1 MRSSNDPR
9 LEREK
14 NSGAGDPDLVTT
26 LRVREAQ
33 LNAIIAASPVPKFVI
48 DNDHRVISWNRALE
62 NMTGIKASAVLGT
75 NHHWRAFYSEERPC
89 LADLIVD
96 GSTGTIPVLYPHSY
110 QRADLGAGAYEVTD
124 FFPSLGSRGK
134 WLHFIAA
141 PLIGDNGEVIG
152 AVETLE
158 DITTFIGIQKELQES
173 EERYSALFSNN
184 ASVSLL
190 IDPDTGRIVNA
201 NDAAVNYYGY
211 PRDRLLSMGISDLN
225 RLPREKVVRDLVRAK
240 NEKAKHFQS
249 VHYLAGGEK
258 RYVEVYSGPI
268 TVQGKAL
275 FYSIIHDIT
284 DRKLAEQELQ
294 ESEERYSALFSNTA
308 SVSLLID
315 PDTGRIVNAN
325 DAAVNYYGYPRERL
339 LGMGISDL
347 NRLPREKV
355 VRDLVRAKDAK
366 AKHFQSVHY
375 RAGGEKRFVEVYSG
389 PITVQGKAL
398 FYSIIHDITDRK
410 LAEEQLRESENK
422 FSTVFQNSPV
432 VLTLV
437 SATDG
442 RITDV
447 NNAFVRK
454 SGYLREEVLG
464 ITSGELG
471 IFADPDDPGR
481 IQSALQKS
489 QCMYG
494 MEIKIRTKSGD
505 IRTCQFSACLVPMGK
520 TPAILATIEDI
531 TDRKTAEAG
540 LEKSQYLLSEA
551 MEMAQMADWEFDVD
565 TATFTFND
573 RFYALYATT
582 AEREGGYQ
590 MPAEVYMREFTHPDD
605 QPVVADEIA
614 KALSRPGSGYYS
626 LREHRIIR
634 RDGQVR
640 YILVRIRVTKNAQGL
655 TIGTHGANQDIT
667 ERKLT
672 ENALRESE
680 ERYRTLIEQ
689 LPDYVIVH
697 REGIL
702 LYVNPAGAATL
713 SHDATAIIGKS
724 FFSLIAPESHEVVRQ
739 AVMRRMRGE
748 DVQPYE
754 IRVAARD
761 GTYRS
766 VLVHGALIQ
775 YDGAP
780 ASINVLTDI
789 TPLKEAEEAI
799 RQSNE
804 DLEKRVLERTE
815 DLRQANVQ
823 LTAEVAAR
831 AQAEQKISRSLEE
844 KVLLLREIHHRVKN
858 NLQIITSLL
867 KLQSRFIKD
876 PQVLEA
882 IRDTQSRVRTM
893 SLVHERIYRSPDIA
907 EINLKEYLLF
917 LVKQVAQFYNVPQ
930 NHISLSVT
938 MPAIMTDVDLVTPL
952 GLIMNELVSNSLKH
966 AFPDNRKGSISIEGT
981 LVGADRLRFV
991 YHDTGIGIPEGFDWK
1006 TTESLGLRLVNSLVD
1021 QLDGTIERGGGEGTS
1036 FIIEI
1041 RSTKAKKTVE
1051 ENLPG
1056 NGIYGEDLPDK
1067 EGNNGA

>member
-1 MRSSNDPR
+1 MRPSTDP
-9 LEREK
+9 LPEREQG
-14 NSGAGDPDLVTT
+14 SGAGDPDPATT
-26 LRVREAQ
+26 LHVREAQ

-48 DNDHRVISWNRALE
+48 DNEHRVISWNPALE
-62 NMTGIKASAVLGT
+62 NMTGIKASEVMGT

-96 GSTGTIPVLYPHSY
+96 GSTGKIPVLYPHSY
-110 QRADLGAGAYEVTD
+110 QRADLVPGAYEVTD

-134 WLHFIAA
+134 WLHLIAA
-141 PLIGDNGEVIG
+141 PLIGDNGAVIG

-190 IDPDTGRIVNA
+190 IDPETGQIVEA
-201 NDAAVNYYGY
+201 NDAAVHYYGY
-211 PRDRLLSMGISDLN
+211 PRDQLLSMGIYDLN
-225 RLPREKVVRDLVRAK
+225 HLPREKVVRDLVRAK
-240 NEKAKHFQS
+240 NEKPRHFYS
-249 VHYLAGGEK
+249 THYLEGGKK
-258 RYVEVYSGPI
+258 RYVEIYSGPI
-268 TVQGKAL
+268 SMQ
-275 FYSIIHDIT
+275 
-284 DRKLAEQELQ
+284 
-294 ESEERYSALFSNTA
+294 N
-308 SVSLLID
+308 
-315 PDTGRIVNAN
+315 
-325 DAAVNYYGYPRERL
+325 
-339 LGMGISDL
+339 
-347 NRLPREKV
+347 
-355 VRDLVRAKDAK
+355 
-366 AKHFQSVHY
+366 
-375 RAGGEKRFVEVYSG
+375 
-389 PITVQGKAL
+389 KAL

-422 FSTVFQNSPV
+422 FSTVFRNSPV

-442 RITDV
+442 KITDV
-447 NNAFVRK
+447 NDTFVRRT
-454 SGYLREEVLG
+454 GYAREEVVG
-464 ITSGELG
+464 KTPDELG
-471 IFADPDDPGR
+471 FFPDDPDDR
-481 IQSALQKS
+481 KRLVSLLQNL
-489 QCMYG
+489 QCVYG
-494 MEIKIRTKSGD
+494 KEIKCRIKSGD
-505 IRTCQFSACLVPMGK
+505 IRDCLFSACLIPMGNN
-520 TPAILATIEDI
+520 PALLSSIEDI
-531 TDRKTAEAG
+531 TDRKTAEAR

-551 MEMAQMADWEFDVD
+551 MDMAHMADWEFDVE
-565 TATFTFND
+565 TGIFTFND
-573 RFYALYATT
+573 RFYELYATT
-582 AEREGGYQ
+582 AAREGGYQ
-590 MPAEVYMREFTHPDD
+590 MPAGVYMREFTHPDD
-605 QPVVADEIA
+605 VAIVADEIA
-614 KALSRPGSGYYS
+614 KALARPEPGYFA

-634 RDGQVR
+634 RDGEIR
-640 YILVRIRVTKNAQGL
+640 YIIVRIRVTKDSTGQ
-655 TIGTHGANQDIT
+655 TTGTHGANQDIT
-667 ERKLT
+667 DRKRS

-697 REGIL
+697 REGVL
-702 LYVNPAGAATL
+702 LYVNPAGTASL
-713 SHDATAIIGKS
+713 SHDATAFIGKS
-724 FFSLIAPESHEVVRQ
+724 FLNLVAPESHEVVRQ
-739 AVMRRMRGE
+739 SAMRRMKGE

-761 GTYRS
+761 GTYHT

-799 RQSNE
+799 RQANE

-930 NHISLSVT
+930 NHITLSVT

-952 GLIMNELVSNSLKH
+952 GLIINELVSNSLKH
-966 AFPDNRKGSISIEGT
+966 AFPDNRKGSISLDGT

-1021 QLDGTIERGGGEGTS
+1021 QLDGTIERGGGEGTT

-1041 RSTKAKKTVE
+1041 HSTKAKKTVE

-1056 NGIYGEDLPDK
+1056 NGIYREDLPDK

>member
-1 MRSSNDPR
+1 MSPADNPR
-9 LEREK
+9 LEE
-14 NSGAGDPDLVTT
+14 NPGFGTGDPDLVTT

-48 DNDHRVISWNRALE
+48 NNDHRVISWNRALE

-75 NHHWRAFYSEERPC
+75 NHHWRAFHSEVRPC

-110 QRADLGAGAYEVTD
+110 QRADLVPGAYEVTD

-134 WLHFIAA
+134 WLHRIAA
-141 PLIGDNGEVIG
+141 PLIGDNGAVIG

-158 DITTFIGIQKELQES
+158 DITTFIGIQNELRES
-173 EERYSALFSNN
+173 EERYSALFSN
-184 ASVSLL
+184 S
-190 IDPDTGRIVNA
+190 
-201 NDAAVNYYGY
+201 
-211 PRDRLLSMGISDLN
+211 
-225 RLPREKVVRDLVRAK
+225 
-240 NEKAKHFQS
+240 
-249 VHYLAGGEK
+249 
-258 RYVEVYSGPI
+258 
-268 TVQGKAL
+268 
-275 FYSIIHDIT
+275 
-284 DRKLAEQELQ
+284 
-294 ESEERYSALFSNTA
+294 A

-339 LGMGISDL
+339 LSMGISDL

-355 VRDLVRAKDAK
+355 VRDLVRAKDQEAR
-366 AKHFQSVHY
+366 HFQSVHY
-375 RAGGEKRFVEVYSG
+375 RADGKKRYVEIYSG
-389 PITVQGKAL
+389 PITVQGKPL
-398 FYSIIHDITDRK
+398 FYSIIH
-410 LAEEQLRESENK
+410 
-422 FSTVFQNSPV
+422 
-432 VLTLV
+432 
-437 SATDG
+437 
-442 RITDV
+442 
-447 NNAFVRK
+447 
-454 SGYLREEVLG
+454 
-464 ITSGELG
+464 
-471 IFADPDDPGR
+471 
-481 IQSALQKS
+481 
-489 QCMYG
+489 
-494 MEIKIRTKSGD
+494 
-505 IRTCQFSACLVPMGK
+505 
-520 TPAILATIEDI
+520 DI

-551 MEMAQMADWEFDVD
+551 MEMAQMADWEFEVD
-565 TATFTFND
+565 TATFIFND

-582 AEREGGYQ
+582 AKREGGYR

-640 YILVRIRVTKNAQGL
+640 YILVRIRVTKNARGL

-667 ERKLT
+667 DRKLS

-702 LYVNPAGAATL
+702 LYINPAGAATL
-713 SHDATAIIGKS
+713 SHDATAFIGKS
-724 FFSLIAPESHEVVRQ
+724 FFNLVAPESHDIVRQ
-739 AVMRRMRGE
+739 AVMRRMKGE
-748 DVQPYE
+748 DVPPYE
-754 IRVAARD
+754 IRIAARN
-761 GTYRS
+761 GSYHT

-799 RQSNE
+799 RHANE

-823 LTAEVAAR
+823 LTAEVASR
-831 AQAEQKISRSLEE
+831 AQAEQEISRSLEE

-867 KLQSRFIKD
+867 KLQSRFITD

-882 IRDTQSRVRTM
+882 IRDTESRVRTM

-907 EINLKEYLLF
+907 EINLKDYLLF

-930 NHISLSVT
+930 HRISLSVT
-938 MPAIMTDVDLVTPL
+938 MPAIMADVDLVTPL
-952 GLIMNELVSNSLKH
+952 GLIMNELASNSLKH
-966 AFPDNRKGSISIEGT
+966 AFPDNRKGSISIDGT
-981 LVGADRLRFV
+981 PQGEDRLRFV
-991 YHDTGIGIPEGFDWK
+991 YHDTGIGMPEGFDWK
-1006 TTESLGLRLVNSLVD
+1006 TPESLGLRLVNSLVD

-1041 RSTKAKKTVE
+1041 RRKKAGKAVE
-1051 ENLPG
+1051 GNLPG
-1056 NGIYGEDLPDK
+1056 HGIYQEYLPDK